1 MAEGYWRDGKL
12 IPLVNDEGWFA
23 TRDRGELNHGRL
35 TIAGRLDNLFFSGG
49 EGIQPEEVERVIN
62 AHPLVQQA
70 FVVPVEDKEFG
81 HRPVA
86 VVEYASQA
94 GDVNLA
100 EWVRDKLARFQQ
112 PVRWL
117 TMPSELKTEGLKY
130 LAVRSSSGCVRTVKI
145 NVRLIYNHSIAIAVL
160 FIR

>member
-1 MAEGYWRDGKL
+1 AEGYWRDGKL

-100 EWVRDKLARFQQ
+100 EWVRDKL
-112 PVRWL
+112 
-117 TMPSELKTEGLKY
+117 
-130 LAVRSSSGCVRTVKI
+130 
-145 NVRLIYNHSIAIAVL
+145 
-160 FIR
+160 